1 MKVGFSKNK
10 KGHPKED
17 IRRNQDKD
25 PKELLTGLA
34 VTTALLGGLAAA
46 SLKAAEIFGNGKDK
60 K

>member
-1 MKVGFSKNK
+1 MKTGFSKNK

-34 VTTALLGGLAAA
+34 VTTVLLGGLAAA
-46 SLKAAEIFGNGKDK
+46 SLKAAEKLGKGK
-60 K
+60 E

>member
-1 MKVGFSKNK
+1 MKTGFSQKK
-10 KGHPKED
+10 KGHPRED

-46 SLKAAEIFGNGKDK
+46 SLKAAEKFENGKK
-60 K
+60 